1 MTAQIYLNNL
11 LHGYM
16 DINDA
21 NLIIFDE
28 CHHAVSH
35 HPFRQVSYFYCSLIS
50 LVSLLIDYKLIKR
63 VR

>member
-16 DINDA
+16 KINDA

-28 CHHAVSH
+28 CHHAVSL
-35 HPFRQVSYFYCSLIS
+35 HPFRQVSF
-50 LVSLLIDYKLIKR
+50 KLFGFTYIQNIGF
-63 VR
+63 